1 MSLLH
6 RYWLKEFSKFFF
18 IIQVLILVIFIFI
31 DYLSRMDEFLKSDI
45 TLFRGLWYVLLKVPF
60 MFVQLTPAGIL
71 LAAIT
76 VFGLMNRNNELTT
89 IRSSG
94 ISVYF
99 LVKPALVAGFVL
111 ACLMFLLGETI
122 IPVSMAKANYIK
134 YFEIWKND
142 RVSMGRKDIWI
153 KSGKDLIH
161 INYFDPATQ
170 TVSDITATRMGEG
183 FKILTRTDARKGV
196 YQSGNWVLEKVTE
209 QTYNPDSNEY
219 DVNLMETK
227 ISDLGIKPEDLGIM
241 VKKSDEMSFFEL
253 KDYVAKVKS
262 EGYDARSYQVDMHG
276 KLAFPFICIIM
287 ALTGAAT
294 GMRSLARTSLPGAIA
309 VGVAISFFYWVTF
322 GFCLSMGYAGALPP
336 VAAAWVTNLIF
347 LCAGSLYLIHT
358 E

>member
-1 MSLLH
+1 MTCLH
-6 RYWLKEFSKFFF
+6 RYWLKEFSKFFC

-45 TLFRGLWYVLLKVPF
+45 SLLRGLWYVLLKVPF

-71 LAAIT
+71 LGAIA
-76 VFGLMNRNNELTT
+76 VFGLMNKNNELTT

-99 LVKPALVAGFVL
+99 LVKPALAAGFVL
-111 ACLMFLLGETI
+111 ACLMFLLGETL
-122 IPVSMAKANYIK
+122 IPVSMAKANHIR
-134 YFEIWKND
+134 YFEIWKNEKI
-142 RVSMGRKDIWI
+142 SMGRKDIWI
-153 KSGKDLIH
+153 KSEKNLIH
-161 INYFDPATQ
+161 INYFDPASR
-170 TVSDITATRMGEG
+170 TVSDITATRMGDD
-183 FKILTRTDARKGV
+183 FKILDRIDAKKGV
-196 YQSGNWVLEKVTE
+196 YEAGTWILENVME
-209 QTYNPDSNEY
+209 QIYNPDSHEY
-219 DVNLMETK
+219 DVKTVETK
-227 ISDLGIKPEDLGIM
+227 KIDLKIKPEDLGVM

-253 KDYVAKVKS
+253 RDYVAKVKN

-287 ALTGAAT
+287 ALAGAAT
-294 GMRSLARTSLPGAIA
+294 GMRSFAGTSMPAAIA
-309 VGVAISFFYWVTF
+309 VGVAISFVYWVMF

-336 VAAAWVTNLIF
+336 VVAAWITNLVS